1 MSEDAISDLESRSI
15 ANLVRETMAR
25 QRLKRAA
32 LAEMAMISVSTL
44 EKALSGQRPFTL
56 ATVVRLEQAL
66 AISLRKPQTI
76 EIERIAPE
84 ELGSYARAA
93 VRWVEGSYLT
103 IRPSFGKPDAVYA
116 YRTDIRWDAGL
127 SHLVFGETARV
138 DPEFAQSGNVSIP
151 HQSGYIYLVTNR
163 MGQYRLIVLSRPMIG
178 GEMYGLLTTLHAGRG
193 AQLLPVST
201 PIVLA
206 PMAKAG
212 ADAQFGRIEADSAV
226 YPRYRLLLR
235 RALEEPFALLMSG

>member
-1 MSEDAISDLESRSI
+1 MSDDDISAGESRAI
-15 ANLVRETMAR
+15 AGMVREAMAR

-32 LAEMAMISVSTL
+32 LAEKAMISVSTL

-66 AISLRKPQTI
+66 AMTLRRQQTI

-84 ELGSYARAA
+84 ELGSYAHAA
-93 VRWVEGSYLT
+93 VKWVEGSYLT
-103 IRPSFGKPDAVYA
+103 IRPSFGKSDAVYA
-116 YRTDIRWDAGL
+116 YRTDIRWDPGL
-127 SHLVFGETARV
+127 SHLVFGESDRS
-138 DPEFAQSGNVSIP
+138 DPEFAQSGSVSIP
-151 HQSGYIYLVTNR
+151 HQSGYIYLITNR

-201 PIVLA
+201 PIVLS
-206 PMAKAG
+206 PMSRIG
-212 ADAQFGRIEADSAV
+212 HEPQFGRIEAGSAV
-226 YPRYRLLLR
+226 YPHYRLLLR
-235 RALEEPFALLMSG
+235 RALEEPFALLITG